1 MRTVRRLEYHPGSR
15 EENLGFAQD
24 FPYVFLT
31 RE

>member
-1 MRTVRRLEYHPGSR
+1 MRIVRRLEYHPGSR
-15 EENLGFAQD
+15 EEKMDWTQD